1 MRLEPIR
8 TVEIGGKLLRLY
20 PSLRYLEYGHEDVPW
35 HCENDL
41 RAILDLAPV
50 KAGTVGRLVST
61 HLVERITV
69 ETPDGIRV
77 VAPHF
82 MGERALAGAACIRS
96 GRSRAELGL
105 IRDAYRAAAL
115 GAKRI
120 MEANVAPGT
129 RKPRPV
135 AAYEDQE

>member
-8 TVEIGGKLLRLY
+8 MVEIGGKPLRLY

-35 HCENDL
+35 HCEDDL
-41 RAILDLAPV
+41 RAILGLAPV
-50 KAGTVGRLVST
+50 RPGTIGRLVST

-69 ETPDGIRV
+69 ETPDGVRV

-82 MGERALAGAACIRS
+82 MGERAIAGAGCLRS
-96 GRSRAELGL
+96 GPSRTELGL
-105 IRDAYRAAAL
+105 IRDAYRAAAFA
-115 GAKRI
+115 AKRI
-120 MEANVAPGT
+120 MEASVAPGT

-135 AAYEDQE
+135 AAYED